1 MHQIEQFY
9 DFGVTGAVLQL
20 VLQVLQFYSLKQCQK
35 SRSCSPF
42 SMDDDVAQQMSAA
55 NSANAPVP
63 RVHSGQFL
71 VSMRGQKYTEVGFFD
86 HYTIDCRPSKR
97 SLK

>member
-42 SMDDDVAQQMSAA
+42 SMDDDVAASTFWSVKCATRPEISEHARPQ
-55 NSANAPVP
+55 
-63 RVHSGQFL
+63 VH
-71 VSMRGQKYTEVGFFD
+71 
-86 HYTIDCRPSKR
+86 
-97 SLK
+97 